1 MKHIDIQ
8 KERQQELDAYI
19 ETYIY
24 GYTTEVKSNFHFI
37 YSLKYI
43 SEMNKLN
50 MEILDRLKSLFLLL
64 GNIRIM

>member
-1 MKHIDIQ
+1 MKHIHIQ
-8 KERQQELDAYI
+8 RERQQELDAYMQ
-19 ETYIY
+19 TYIY

-50 MEILDRLKSLFLLL
+50 MEIIDHLKSLFLLL
-64 GNIRIM
+64 SNIRIM